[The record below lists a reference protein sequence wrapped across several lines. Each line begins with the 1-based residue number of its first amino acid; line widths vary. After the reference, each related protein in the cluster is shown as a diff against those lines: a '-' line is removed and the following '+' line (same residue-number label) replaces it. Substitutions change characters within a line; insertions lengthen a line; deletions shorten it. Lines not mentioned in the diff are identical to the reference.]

1 LAGFA
6 IVNRITPTLQYSS
19 TPALRLCLITDLL
32 ITDYSFPMRSD
43 EIERRKAV
51 EAGGSVVAS
60 VRKTKGVRADEG
72 LITWAEKA
80 GCYLYIGDAVR
91 HTPYRRSPWYNP
103 AKHRQT
109 DHDRAVEEYKDYILK
124 KPDLLKR
131 LPELRGK
138 VLGCWCYPKSCHGN
152 ILIELCYKR
161 RPNR

>member
-1 LAGFA
+1 
-6 IVNRITPTLQYSS
+6 
-19 TPALRLCLITDLL
+19 
-32 ITDYSFPMRSD
+32 MRSD
-43 EIERRKAV
+43 EIERRKVV
-51 EAGGSVVAS
+51 ETGGSVVAS

-72 LITWAEKA
+72 LIIWAEKA

-109 DHDRAVEEYKDYILK
+109 DHDRAVEEYKDYILR

-152 ILIELCYKR
+152 ILIELCYKQPDQPR
-161 RPNR
+161 RHNRR